1 VQGTLSELAVPIKIE
16 DRVLGVLNVEH
27 PEPHAFDE
35 HDQQL
40 LEAIASHAA
49 TAIHNAKLYQ
59 ARQTVNQVGQ
69 RLTGGIR
76 MKEDKILDLIHSQA
90 SELMDTNNMYIAL
103 YDNATDVVRFGLAFV
118 DGERVEVEK
127 EEKWRPRRGGRGR
140 TEWIVHNRDP
150 IFIPTEAESKAWYE
164 QPGCQEYIGEEFASW
179 IGVPMIVGDRVLG
192 VIATYHPDRDHVYSE
207 DDLEIL
213 QAMADQ
219 AAIALD
225 NANLFYNVNRKLVA
239 LSEFQQAIA
248 SDIRMEEG
256 AIVKL
261 IHDQASELINTDNMY
276 IALYDEETD
285 TVRFPLAFSAG
296 KRIDVDARSGGKG
309 RTEWIIRNR
318 ESIFV
323 STQEEGEEWYD
334 QPGHEEYVGEISSSW
349 VGVPMEFG
357 DSVLG
362 VIATYHPVKE
372 YLYTGDDLEILQ
384 TMADQ
389 AAVAFTNA
397 RLLQQE
403 RHRVSQLNTLYEV
416 GQEVNRTLDVN
427 KILPRILREAMEL
440 TGTDSGVVHLLGRNG
455 GFERS
460 YSYPPE
466 SEHPEP
472 RLTEGTMTHTI
483 METGEPLVVPDT
495 GHSPYVRKEMVN
507 SGVRSI
513 VGVPLTLLDEVIG
526 VFYLNATEPKDF
538 TEEDQDLLGAL
549 ADQAAVAI
557 ENARL
562 YQEARD
568 EVQATRQLSTLGT
581 AIAALQHRINN
592 TFNIIVPNMTRLRKR
607 VDTSDPTIEEILDIV
622 ERNARYT
629 SEIIERIQEPL
640 GEVEFQDVD
649 INSVLTD
656 VAGRI
661 EEDEGSSIDVQ
672 LVLDD
677 SIPLFSAP
685 IGQITEIF
693 QNLADN
699 ACRIMDDGGELRITS
714 SLVDEGIEVR
724 VEDTGPGISPK
735 IQERLFVKP
744 VPSKEPGGGSGLGL
758 WLSGLMLKSFGG
770 KIGVEETSPAG
781 TTMLVTIPIAG
792 AGRGDSQ

>member
-1 VQGTLSELAVPIKIE
+1 
-16 DRVLGVLNVEH
+16 
-27 PEPHAFDE
+27 
-35 HDQQL
+35 
-40 LEAIASHAA
+40 
-49 TAIHNAKLYQ
+49 
-59 ARQTVNQVGQ
+59 
-69 RLTGGIR
+69 
-76 MKEDKILDLIHSQA
+76 
-90 SELMDTNNMYIAL
+90 
-103 YDNATDVVRFGLAFV
+103 
-118 DGERVEVEK
+118 
-127 EEKWRPRRGGRGR
+127 
-140 TEWIVHNRDP
+140 
-150 IFIPTEAESKAWYE
+150 
-164 QPGCQEYIGEEFASW
+164 
-179 IGVPMIVGDRVLG
+179 
-192 VIATYHPDRDHVYSE
+192 
-207 DDLEIL
+207 
-213 QAMADQ
+213 
-219 AAIALD
+219 
-225 NANLFYNVNRKLVA
+225 
-239 LSEFQQAIA
+239 
-248 SDIRMEEG
+248 
-256 AIVKL
+256 
-261 IHDQASELINTDNMY
+261 
-276 IALYDEETD
+276 
-285 TVRFPLAFSAG
+285 
-296 KRIDVDARSGGKG
+296 
-309 RTEWIIRNR
+309 
-318 ESIFV
+318 
-323 STQEEGEEWYD
+323 
-334 QPGHEEYVGEISSSW
+334 
-349 VGVPMEFG
+349 
-357 DSVLG
+357 
-362 VIATYHPVKE
+362 
-372 YLYTGDDLEILQ
+372 
-384 TMADQ
+384 
-389 AAVAFTNA
+389 
-397 RLLQQE
+397 
-403 RHRVSQLNTLYEV
+403 
-416 GQEVNRTLDVN
+416 
-427 KILPRILREAMEL
+427 
-440 TGTDSGVVHLLGRNG
+440 
-455 GFERS
+455 
-460 YSYPPE
+460 
-466 SEHPEP
+466 
-472 RLTEGTMTHTI
+472 MTHTI
-483 METGEPLVVPDT
+483 LETGKPLVVPDT
-495 GHSPYVRKEMVN
+495 RNSPYVRKEMVN